1 MYAST
6 PAGVAMGLAWTSHGG
21 SSLYIETIGQ
31 KPSGEAKGGSLDF
44 TGRSPVARPRGGSL
58 AFTGRSHHLLLSSMG
73 LSDCQVCTIF
83 FLFDLSTVS
92 IYHSIY
98 HFTFLSLS
106 MCFQVIL
113 VTWWRRACGL
123 RPPSPRYS
131 CQTIFRLDTWS
142 INFSEQNDL
151 NTLNTLQTFLIR
163 LFDTS
168 LIVAGTCKGV

>member
-44 TGRSPVARPRGGSL
+44 TGRSPVARPRGAHSL
-58 AFTGRSHHLLLSSMG
+58 SQVGLTICFSVPWGYLTVRSV
-73 LSDCQVCTIF
+73 QF
-83 FLFDLSTVS
+83 FFFDLSTVS